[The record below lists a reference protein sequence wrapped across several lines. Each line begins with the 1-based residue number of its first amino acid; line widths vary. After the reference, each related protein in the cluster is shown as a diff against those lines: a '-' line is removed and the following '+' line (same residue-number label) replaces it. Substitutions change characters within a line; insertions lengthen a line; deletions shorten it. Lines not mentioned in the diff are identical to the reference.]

1 MLSSET
7 QSASLAI
14 GAQSIQFDLRT
25 LPDITQEILNHEPTG
40 WRTVVTPNLHHM
52 RLLRQD
58 PSLLDLYQDFDLLL
72 PDGWPVAWMLS
83 RIGNRRVDRVA
94 GSDLLE
100 SILNASGGG
109 RALVLV
115 GGTDE
120 ETLAIVERR
129 AAANGWQVVT
139 EPAPRAEV
147 EGEKTRKALL
157 QRVSKRGHGG
167 LVVIG
172 LGAPKQE
179 LLAHEMRKLCGS
191 GSILCLGMAINFSA
205 GTVARA
211 PVWIQKLRMEWIYR
225 IKQEVRRLLPRYFKD
240 AFYLPT
246 LVLQNRRRLQ

>member
-14 GAQSIQFDLRT
+14 GAQSIKFDIRT
-25 LPDITQEILNHEPTG
+25 LPEITKVILNHEPTG

-52 RLLRQD
+52 RLLRQHPPLFD
-58 PSLLDLYQDFDLLL
+58 VYQDFDLVL

-83 RIGNRRVDRVA
+83 RVGNRRVDRVA

-100 SILNASGGG
+100 SILDAPGGG

-115 GGTDE
+115 GGTDKE
-120 ETLAIVERR
+120 SLGIVERR
-129 AAANGWQVVT
+129 AAANGWHVFT

-147 EGEKTRKALL
+147 EGEHTRNELL
-157 QRVSKRGHGG
+157 QRVSKNGHGG

-179 LLAHEMRKLCGS
+179 VFAHEMKKLDGN

-205 GTVARA
+205 GTAVRA
-211 PVWIQKLRMEWIYR
+211 PSSRDSCGHQSGLAEGRIETIARCVPFLRVGSPSSER
-225 IKQEVRRLLPRYFKD
+225 S
-240 AFYLPT
+240 
-246 LVLQNRRRLQ
+246 RRRAN